1 KPKVRPL
8 RTLDEARLPRIG
20 DEPDKGERERKNEVK
35 QAMEES
41 RRRGGGGRRENET
54 KMEKNQT
61 PGREG
66 GRGRRLGND
75 VASFST
81 ITRLRSRNLVPLPP
95 VRIPRCFEPVSYR
108 VCCSSKRSKDI
119 GSIWRLGIVRRM
131 YSKPKGT
138 NLIFGSTV
146 QCYRGDNI
154 TTLAKQQPNQAYT
167 EPACT

>member
-1 KPKVRPL
+1 MEFDRNSSLYDDDLAMIATCRRSKFLDYHEV
-8 RTLDEARLPRIG
+8 TLEKFGSLLLCRLC
-20 DEPDKGERERKNEVK
+20 E
-35 QAMEES
+35 
-41 RRRGGGGRRENET
+41 
-54 KMEKNQT
+54 
-61 PGREG
+61 
-66 GRGRRLGND
+66 
-75 VASFST
+75 
-81 ITRLRSRNLVPLPP
+81 
-95 VRIPRCFEPVSYR
+95 PRCFEPVSYR

-119 GSIWRLGIVRRM
+119 GSIWRLGIVRWM